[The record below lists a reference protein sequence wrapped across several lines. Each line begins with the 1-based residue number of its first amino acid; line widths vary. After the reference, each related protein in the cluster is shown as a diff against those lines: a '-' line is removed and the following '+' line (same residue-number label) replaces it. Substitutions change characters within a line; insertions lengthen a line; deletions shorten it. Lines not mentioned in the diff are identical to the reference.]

1 MDREKY
7 KIDRKFPVIY
17 ANLDIFMFFLP
28 YTNYKWN
35 RKCYLTFF

>member
-17 ANLDIFMFFLP
+17 ANLDIFMPFSPVHQL
-28 YTNYKWN
+28 
-35 RKCYLTFF
+35 